1 MAQGQPCKKM
11 ELSGSRHN
19 RAASP
24 VISGR
29 KGRRQENG
37 AAPHGGVLPP
47 TQQRQQV
54 TDWAFQNCDL
64 SCPPLQTIKSC
75 FRFPNAFKRI
85 LCRETCSLK
94 SYSSTFPTLARQRG
108 TQELC
113 YQKIITSPG
122 HYRAQNT
129 AVPLILRVQLPPHS
143 PCSHL
148 PSSCL

>member
-1 MAQGQPCKKM
+1 MAQGQPYKKM

-19 RAASP
+19 RRASP
-24 VISGR
+24 VVTRR
-29 KGRRQENG
+29 KERRQEHE
-37 AAPHGGVLPP
+37 AAPHGGALPP
-47 TQQRQQV
+47 TQHRQQGH
-54 TDWAFQNCDL
+54 TLGFPELWPFL
-64 SCPPLQTIKSC
+64 TIKSC

-85 LCRETCSLK
+85 LCRESCSLK

-108 TQELC
+108 TQEFC

-122 HYRAQNT
+122 HYQAQNA
-129 AVPLILRVQLPPHS
+129 AVPLILWVQLPPHS